1 MVTRVN
7 AIMKAQKNLLI
18 IFQDFTV
25 LSFLLEFSHS
35 VDSWCYQKVTRLF
48 FAKIK
53 SLRAHLFL
61 PIVQQLCYLWS

>member
-35 VDSWCYQKVTRLF
+35 VDS
-48 FAKIK
+48 
-53 SLRAHLFL
+53 
-61 PIVQQLCYLWS
+61 